1 MEEKRTLQQNKSIY
15 KYFELVAKALND
27 AGYPIQ
33 EVLSNFTMDC
43 EWTKESVKELLW
55 KTAQKRMFGKSSTTQ
70 LNKSQEI
77 DEIYEVM
84 NRFLGEKLKI
94 ESIKFPSNDLDEE
107 LKLEE

>member
-1 MEEKRTLQQNKSIY
+1 MEEKRTLNQNKALH
-15 KYFELVAKALND
+15 KYFELVAVALND
-27 AGYPIQ
+27 AGYPIK
-33 EVLSNFTMDC
+33 EVLENFTMDC
-43 EWTKESVKELLW
+43 EWTKSSVKELLW
-55 KTAQKRMFGKSSTTQ
+55 KTAQRRMFDKESTRDLDKS
-70 LNKSQEI
+70 KEI

>member
-1 MEEKRTLQQNKSIY
+1 M
-15 KYFELVAKALND
+15 FD
-27 AGYPIQ
+27 
-33 EVLSNFTMDC
+33 
-43 EWTKESVKELLW
+43 KESTRDLD
-55 KTAQKRMFGKSSTTQ
+55 KS
-70 LNKSQEI
+70 KEI